1 MRGPERA
8 NRSIPLAYSLLQHL
22 FPPHGKPNHKHRY
35 IAPTYADRMLARLG
49 ERLSVIFRA
58 TAPDPFVIAVLL
70 TAVTFLVALARTE
83 SSAGELVAVWASPTE
98 GVWKF
103 LGFSMQMCMILV
115 TGHALAASKPVAT
128 CIEKLAALPRS
139 GRQAAALVALIAAML
154 GTLNWGLG
162 LIAGALLAREVGRS
176 LSMRAIPHHYPVLVA
191 AGYVGL
197 MTWHGGFSGTA
208 PLKVS
213 TEAQIMDVLPQ
224 GVSIDPI
231 SIDQT
236 ILSPM
241 NLVITGGL
249 VIIAA
254 TFCAMLMPA
263 SGEQAPPPPARAKVE
278 PEHDKPI
285 IPRLLEDT
293 PVINWLL
300 VLLIG
305 AWALGYYLPGN
316 NEPSGLRS
324 LTPNTVNLT
333 MLMLGLV
340 LHGSPRSYI
349 AAVEDAARG
358 CAGIIIQFPL
368 YAGIMGM
375 MHSSGLTAEIAGV
388 VGANA
393 TESTL
398 PIFTCLSAAVINL
411 FVPSGGGQWG
421 VQGPIVIET
430 ALAAGVPLP
439 KAIMAL
445 AYGDQLTNMLQ
456 PFWALPLLAIT
467 GVKARD
473 IVGYTAIVMVAGS
486 IWVLLGLLLF

>member
-1 MRGPERA
+1 
-8 NRSIPLAYSLLQHL
+8 
-22 FPPHGKPNHKHRY
+22 
-35 IAPTYADRMLARLG
+35 MLAALG
-49 ERLSVIFRA
+49 ERISAVFRA

-70 TAVTFLVALARTE
+70 TGVTFAAALALTDR
-83 SSAGELVAVWASPTE
+83 SAGELVSAWSHPDE

-103 LGFSMQMCMILV
+103 LGFAMQMCLILV
-115 TGHALAASKPVAT
+115 TGHALAASGPVAGALAR
-128 CIEKLAALPRS
+128 LAALPSS
-139 GRQAAALVALIAAML
+139 GRQGAALVAFVAASL

-162 LIAGALLAREVGRS
+162 LIAGALLARDVGRS
-176 LSMRAIPHHYPVLVA
+176 LARRSIPHHYPVLVA

-213 TEAQIMDVLPQ
+213 TAAEIADVLPA
-224 GVSIDPI
+224 GVAIDPI
-231 SIDQT
+231 PINET

-249 VIIAA
+249 IAIA
-254 TFCAMLMPA
+254 TVLFALLMPRTGA
-263 SGEQAPPPPARAKVE
+263 AAPPREREVAHEPPA
-278 PEHDKPI
+278 DKPL

-293 PVINWLL
+293 PIVNWLL
-300 VLLIG
+300 VVLIG
-305 AWALGYYLPGN
+305 AWAVGYYFPGGGQ
-316 NEPSGLRS
+316 PSGLRS

-333 MLMLGLV
+333 MLMLGLA

-349 AAVEDAARG
+349 AAAEDGARG

-375 MHSSGLTAEIAGV
+375 MHSSGLTAQIAGV
-388 VGANA
+388 VSSHA
-393 TESTL
+393 TPATL
-398 PIFTCLSAAVINL
+398 PAFTCVSAGFINL

-421 VQGPIVIET
+421 VQGPIVVES
-430 ALAAGVPLP
+430 ALAAGVPVP
-439 KAIMAL
+439 KAVMAL

-467 GVKARD
+467 GAKARE
-473 IVGYTAIVMVAGS
+473 IVGYTAIVMLAGFA
-486 IWVLLGLLLF
+486 WVLLGLLVL